1 MIRMFKI
8 SIVASTLWHQPTRRG
23 NSMSNHVA
31 KSNICLGRQSTIS
44 QFHFIENV
52 SKKNHCAKLNAY
64 QINKK
69 TCLFPCKMSSYT
81 RIREEVAKWFLD
93 KTDET
98 IISPTPPPWQMINV
112 GGKNVRLYCLYWLA
126 YWWTQKLHCRPKKT
140 SVCMKCAWIV
150 CFFGVKS
157 CYMTTAYF
165 SSLPPLKQKLWG
177 NFHDYERA
185 LVTTEQEN

>member
-1 MIRMFKI
+1 MR
-8 SIVASTLWHQPTRRG
+8 
-23 NSMSNHVA
+23 
-31 KSNICLGRQSTIS
+31 
-44 QFHFIENV
+44 
-52 SKKNHCAKLNAY
+52 
-64 QINKK
+64 
-69 TCLFPCKMSSYT
+69 
-81 RIREEVAKWFLD
+81 KWRNGFLD

-126 YWWTQKLHCRPKKT
+126 YWWTQKLHKT

-185 LVTTEQEN
+185 LVTTEQENNVSEKTHVSLRIVKNIRFCIFFFHFHVVTVVLLCIIGYNNYFFGLALSKCLWKHWVRSRTKFQLY

>member
-1 MIRMFKI
+1 MFKV
-8 SIVASTLWHQPTRRG
+8 SIIASTFWHRPTRRG

-52 SKKNHCAKLNAY
+52 SKKNHCTQLNAY

-69 TCLFPCKMSSYT
+69 LAYFLVKCLLIHVYV
-81 RIREEVAKWFLD
+81 RNWRNGFLD
-93 KTDET
+93 KTDVT
-98 IISPTPPPWQMINV
+98 IISTHPPPWQMINV

-150 CFFGVKS
+150 CFLAVKS
-157 CYMTTAYF
+157 CYIATAYF
-165 SSLPPLKQKLWG
+165 LSLPPLKQKLWG

-185 LVTTEQEN
+185 LVTIEQEN